1 MERELFHRFSNDL
14 MRLGADGVAAPQF
27 SLGQSGAYELR
38 YTPFEYVNRGA
49 KLVIVGITPGNTQL
63 ALSYGKT
70 QELLRQGHPD
80 ELILRE
86 VKKVGAFG
94 GPSMR
99 PNLLKMLRHFRFDQ
113 LLGIS
118 DVESLWGSDAD
129 LLQSTSVVPHAAFKA
144 GKMFAGSF
152 DEVLASPLL
161 SECFRDCF
169 VPSVRE
175 MNSDTLFVGLGPCPE
190 AALDWCVQH
199 GALDHKQVLGAF
211 CHPSSAGGSTTR
223 YYLREIAKGELDAK
237 NPVLRRTD
245 WLDRAYE
252 QMRDSTAS
260 LVGHTAPNLQV
271 RREKKTG
278 VPTPVPTPNAPAAA
292 PLKPP
297 TTKIDDTATRS
308 GATGEVAVILAEVQK
323 AGYRLT
329 NQTAKLAE
337 FATPSG
343 QIIYLV
349 KTTSKMNRI
358 NLMVHPGLT
367 PDAVMSLPGVASVS
381 HEHRFHSN
389 MSRFPK
395 RLNRGATETAYGW
408 QVSLDTFDALPR
420 FLAAFDAVQV

>member
-1 MERELFHRFSNDL
+1 MGRALFHRFSNDV
-14 MRLGADGVAAPQF
+14 MRLGADGIAAPQF
-27 SLGQSGAYELR
+27 SLGQSASYELR
-38 YTPFEYVNRGA
+38 YTPFEYINRGA

-63 ALSYGKT
+63 ALSYGKA
-70 QELLRQGHPD
+70 QELLRQGHAED
-80 ELILRE
+80 LILRE
-86 VKKVGAFG
+86 VKKAGAFG

-99 PNLLKMLRHFRFDQ
+99 PNLLKLLRHFHFDQ

-118 DVESLWGSDAD
+118 DVESLWGSNAD

-175 MNSDTLFVGLGPCPE
+175 MESDTLFVGLGPCPE
-190 AALDWCVQH
+190 AALDWCVH
-199 GALDHKQVLGAF
+199 NGALQRKQVLGAF

-223 YYLREIAKGELDAK
+223 YYLREVAKGELNTE

-252 QMRDSTAS
+252 HMHVAAAS
-260 LVGHTAPNLQV
+260 LLGHTAANLPV
-271 RREKKTG
+271 RRGKESA
-278 VPTPVPTPNAPAAA
+278 VPTPNVPSPAN
-292 PLKPP
+292 PEP
-297 TTKIDDTATRS
+297 TTTKVDDTAMRS
-308 GATGEVAVILAEVQK
+308 DATGEVAIILAEVQK

-329 NQTAKLAE
+329 NQTLKLAE

-343 QIIYLV
+343 QIVYLV
-349 KTTSKMNRI
+349 KTTSKINRI
-358 NLMVHPGLT
+358 NLMVHPGLM
-367 PDAVMSLPGVASVS
+367 PDAVMALPGVASVS

-395 RLNRGATETAYGW
+395 RLNRGATETAYGR
-408 QVSLDTFDALPR
+408 QVSLHTFDDLRR
-420 FLAAFDAVQV
+420 FLAAFDAAHV

>member
-1 MERELFHRFSNDL
+1 MERELWHRFSNDL
-14 MRLGADGVAAPQF
+14 MRLGADGIAAPQF
-27 SLGQSGAYELR
+27 SLGQSGVYELR

-63 ALSYGKT
+63 ALSYGKA
-70 QELLRQGHPD
+70 QELLRQGRPGD
-80 ELILRE
+80 LILRE

-99 PNLLKMLRHFRFDQ
+99 PNLLKMLRHFRFEQ

-129 LLQSTSVVPHAAFKA
+129 LLQSTSVVPHAAYKA

-152 DEVLASPLL
+152 AEVLMSPLL

-169 VPSVRE
+169 VASVRD
-175 MNSDTLFVGLGPCPE
+175 MDSDTLFVGLGPCPK
-190 AALDWCVQH
+190 AALDWCVRH
-199 GALDHKQVLGAF
+199 GALQPKQVLGAF
-211 CHPSSAGGSTTR
+211 CHPSRAGGSTTR
-223 YYLREIAKGELDAK
+223 YYLREVTKGELDTK

-260 LVGHTAPNLQV
+260 LLGHTAANLL
-271 RREKKTG
+271 
-278 VPTPVPTPNAPAAA
+278 VPRDKESVVPTPNAPSAA
-292 PLKPP
+292 PSKPP
-297 TTKIDDTATRS
+297 TIRGRNTEMRGAATD
-308 GATGEVAVILAEVQK
+308 EVAIILAEVEK

-337 FATPSG
+337 FETPSR

-349 KTTSKMNRI
+349 KTTSRMNRI
-358 NLMVHPGLT
+358 NLMVHPGLP
-367 PDAVMSLPGVASVS
+367 PDAVVSLPGVASVS
-381 HEHRFHSN
+381 QEHRFHSN

-408 QVSLDTFDALPR
+408 QVSLDTFEDLPR
-420 FLAAFDAVQV
+420 FLAAFDAAHV